1 MAPASTIQTQRRA
14 KSTCPSSDRPAR
26 LDCSPRPA
34 AVDHEGVITQRT
46 ALIER
51 GVVTGFYHNLIS
63 AAQFDA
69 ISTGNGYRDLINPSA
84 PTNVRVAIGQANL
97 SDVLK
102 NLDDGLLIDLIGD
115 SDASIG
121 LNGDFARTIVLAYQI
136 KRGSDRLCARCGRQR
151 RSVQSAAPHRRVR

>member
-26 LDCSPRPA
+26 LDCSPRTG

-46 ALIER
+46 ALIGR

-97 SDVLK
+97 SDMLK
-102 NLDDGLLIDLIGD
+102 NLDVQLGLYNLFDVAYEHPGFIEHQQDMLEQDGRT
-115 SDASIG
+115 
-121 LNGDFARTIVLAYQI
+121 FAVKLTYRF
-136 KRGSDRLCARCGRQR
+136 
-151 RSVQSAAPHRRVR
+151 